1 MENIENIF
9 DRTKLLLGENA
20 MQRLKNS
27 TVAIFGVGG
36 VGGFVAESLARSGIG
51 NFVLVDNDT
60 VSFSNINRQIIA
72 TIQTVGKNKVEV
84 MKERILSINPNATI
98 IAKKCF
104 FLPQNSSE
112 FDFNLYDY
120 VIDAVDTVSAKI
132 EIIVQAKKCNKMVI
146 SSMGAGN
153 KLDPTKFSI
162 ADISKTS
169 VCPLA
174 RVMRNELKKRKITGV
189 KCVFST
195 EEVKVLKKIEKD
207 TKTNKV
213 IPGSVSFVPSVA
225 GLIIASEVIKDLIC
239 DI

>member
-9 DRTKLLLGENA
+9 YRTKLLLGDDD

-27 TVAIFGVGG
+27 TVALFGVGG

-84 MKERILSINPNATI
+84 MKGRILSINPNANV

-104 FLPQNSSE
+104 YLPQNSSE